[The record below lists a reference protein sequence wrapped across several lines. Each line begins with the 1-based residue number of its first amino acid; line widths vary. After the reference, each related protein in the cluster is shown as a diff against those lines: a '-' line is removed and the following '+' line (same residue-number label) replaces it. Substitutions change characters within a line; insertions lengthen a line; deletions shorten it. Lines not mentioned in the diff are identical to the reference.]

1 MQKAGFR
8 RITILVLMVCF
19 SISNALIAQTAAD
32 TLGFKWKLLEVV
44 DPTAGAKVQ
53 FTPLI
58 PAPSEFTSW
67 NFGDGSTSTTDS
79 IAIHSYTTVDTFNV
93 SFNFKINSKDSTITR
108 KVFANS
114 AAFYDRLDTNTKAT
128 YVRIFRSAF
137 LFPQNDKL
145 LLANM
150 RFEWSVNGNILSDN
164 NFDSPFG
171 QYPNIRYTFE
181 NGGVNTVTLKA
192 WNILNPIKTITFTR
206 QFDILPN
213 PITGKAQFTNV
224 PNVFTPNGDNIFDF
238 FEVSTNGL
246 SRLVFKVF
254 SRSGSLVYQNQSYYI
269 KWDGKNDNGKDLPEG
284 IYYYIIEDL
293 DGFYENTKGFVYI
306 FRGN

>member
-1 MQKAGFR
+1 M
-8 RITILVLMVCF
+8 ICF
-19 SISNALIAQTAAD
+19 GISNSLFAQTAAD
-32 TLGFKWKLLEVV
+32 TLGFKWKLLEVP
-44 DPTAGAKVQ
+44 DPTTEAKIQ

-58 PAPSEFTSW
+58 PATYEFTSW
-67 NFGDGSTSTTDS
+67 DFGDGNTSTTAS
-79 IAIHSYTTVDTFNV
+79 IVHSYSTIDTFDV
-93 SFNFKINSKDSTITR
+93 SFKFKINSIDSTITR

-114 AAFYDRLDTNTKAT
+114 AAFYDRLDTNTKAS
-128 YVRIFRSAF
+128 YVRILRSAF

-150 RFEWSVNGNILSDN
+150 RFEWSVNGTVLSNN

-181 NGGVNTVTLKA
+181 SGGINTVTLKA
-192 WNILNPIKTITFTR
+192 WNNLSPTQTISFTR
-206 QFDILPN
+206 QFNILPN
-213 PITGKAQFTNV
+213 PGTDKAKFTDV

-238 FEVSTNGL
+238 FEVSTTGL

>member
-1 MQKAGFR
+1 MQKTGFR
-8 RITILVLMVCF
+8 RITILVLMICF
-19 SISNALIAQTAAD
+19 SISNSLFAQTAAD
-32 TLGFKWKLLEVV
+32 TLGFKWKLLEVP
-44 DPTAGAKVQ
+44 DPTTAAKIQ

-58 PAPSEFTSW
+58 PAPYEFTSW
-67 NFGDGSTSTTDS
+67 DFGDGNTSTTEL
-79 IAIHSYTTVDTFNV
+79 AVHSYSTIDTFNV
-93 SFNFKINSKDSTITR
+93 TFKFKINSIDSVITR

-114 AAFYDRLDTNTKAT
+114 AAFYNRLDTNTKAS

-145 LLANM
+145 ILANM
-150 RFEWSVNGNILSDN
+150 RFEWSVNGNVLTDN
-164 NFDSPFG
+164 TFDSPFG

-181 NGGVNTVTLKA
+181 SGGINTVALKA
-192 WNILNPIKTITFTR
+192 WNNLNPTQTITFTR
-206 QFDILPN
+206 QFNILPN
-213 PITGKAQFTNV
+213 PIAGKVKFTDV

-238 FEVSTNGL
+238 FEVSTSGL